1 MWTKQFKRHPQNH
14 LQGVKSRQSQG
25 EAFLCKTAKEST
37 QRLYLKPKTVSS
49 YRDKDTCL
57 PRKKNDLLTPCSF
70 WQLSQVRVN
79 AVPNGETKQR
89 AVVVF
94 GSSMK
99 EVCVLWFFNP
109 FYTST
114 TLTGCVSPLAVC
126 LRRWFRDLRP
136 RPENQAN
143 HSQNWTKHVKIIR
156 TTAFQLRNVIYC
168 LIGHMGTF

>member
-1 MWTKQFKRHPQNH
+1 MKKRVRIFLFMRLMWTKQFKRHPQNH

-114 TLTGCVSPLAVC
+114 TLTGCVSPGCVSETLI
-126 LRRWFRDLRP
+126 P
-136 RPENQAN
+136 RPQTSAWE
-143 HSQNWTKHVKIIR
+143 S
-156 TTAFQLRNVIYC
+156 
-168 LIGHMGTF
+168 G